1 MFKKII
7 QKFSIRKLS
16 IGAVSVLLGTL
27 FIGTSNSNAEAA
39 TVNND
44 GVEIQNEE
52 SNYEST
58 APVDENEGN
67 DTQVAP
73 DTHRHNGAII
83 ESDGEGA
90 DIPAAVLEAHRLNP
104 GAIIVANGNGEVTA
118 EDNFDG
124 GSIKPV
130 LPSDAQ
136 SEGNNYESTA
146 PVDENEGNDTQVAP
160 DTHRHNGAMI
170 EPDGEG
176 ADIPAAVLEAHK
188 TNPGAIIVANGN
200 GEVTAEDNFDGGS
213 IKPVL
218 PSDAQGEK
226 NNYEPTAPVD
236 ENKGNDTQVAPDTH
250 RHNGAIIEP
259 DGEGAD
265 IPAAVLEAHKTNPG
279 AIIVAN
285 GNGEVTAENNFD
297 GSSIK
302 PVLPSGAQSE
312 KNNYEPTADSKQKTT
327 VDETNS
333 SEKTKLGGNTQDKAT
348 ISTNNVN
355 LNLHKPNN
363 YPDRLS
369 TKSEAKLPQ
378 TGTNKVETAILTTFG
393 FIISIFGLAD
403 IRRKKN

>member
-130 LPSDAQ
+130 YLQMLKA
-136 SEGNNYESTA
+136 
-146 PVDENEGNDTQVAP
+146 
-160 DTHRHNGAMI
+160 
-170 EPDGEG
+170 
-176 ADIPAAVLEAHK
+176 K
-188 TNPGAIIVANGN
+188 
-200 GEVTAEDNFDGGS
+200 
-213 IKPVL
+213 
-218 PSDAQGEK
+218 
-226 NNYEPTAPVD
+226 
-236 ENKGNDTQVAPDTH
+236 
-250 RHNGAIIEP
+250 
-259 DGEGAD
+259 
-265 IPAAVLEAHKTNPG
+265 
-279 AIIVAN
+279 
-285 GNGEVTAENNFD
+285 
-297 GSSIK
+297 
-302 PVLPSGAQSE
+302 
-312 KNNYEPTADSKQKTT
+312 
-327 VDETNS
+327 ETIMN
-333 SEKTKLGGNTQDKAT
+333 Q
-348 ISTNNVN
+348 
-355 LNLHKPNN
+355 LH
-363 YPDRLS
+363 L
-369 TKSEAKLPQ
+369 
-378 TGTNKVETAILTTFG
+378 
-393 FIISIFGLAD
+393 
-403 IRRKKN
+403 